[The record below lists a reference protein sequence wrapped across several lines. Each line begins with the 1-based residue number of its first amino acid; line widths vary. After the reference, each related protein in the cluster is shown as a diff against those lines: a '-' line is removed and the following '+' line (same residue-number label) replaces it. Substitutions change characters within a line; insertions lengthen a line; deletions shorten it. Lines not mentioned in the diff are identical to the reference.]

1 MEFEGR
7 IQKVCEPREG
17 VSARTGNPWKTK
29 GFVFEYFENP
39 NQHYADRVYLE
50 TFDTNTM
57 AALKEN
63 AKARVGFEHRVR
75 EYEGKLFN
83 ELRAYKIEIHG
94 AEATAAAQTGD
105 TNTQSADTNQ
115 GGTQQPPAAPAEGP
129 ADDLPF

>member
-17 VSARTGNPWKTK
+17 VSARTGNPWKTQ
-29 GFVFEYFENP
+29 GFVFEYYETP
-39 NQHYADRVYLE
+39 NQRYVDRVYLE

-57 AALKEN
+57 AALQEN

-83 ELRAYKIEIHG
+83 ELHAYKIEIIG
-94 AEATAAAQTGD
+94 AEGAPAAPATGS
-105 TNTQSADTNQ
+105 NTQTPPPNQ
-115 GGTQQPPAAPAEGP
+115 GDTQQPPAAPAGGP